1 MKAIKSTT
9 LYCGILLSLC
19 LSLLASCERWDDTEV
34 NDQWKSKT
42 ISQILAANSQT
53 TVFASIVEKAGYNDF
68 LSGNKLVT
76 VFAPVNDA
84 LKSVDMN
91 NLDTLKAIVR
101 NHIAY
106 LSYTVTKGSFAVD
119 SIEMINSKRLN
130 VEGTSVDGI
139 NLASQPGSYNIL
151 ASNGVVH
158 LIDGVLQPKLNI
170 WEYIQTQSGFN
181 QASFIASLS
190 QKVMDMQKSI
200 QTGINADGKPIYDT
214 VWVNNNTFLDECKLN
229 DESSNRT
236 FLLLT
241 PDAQSA
247 LAAKYAK
254 YFLRPTPAQQDS
266 LIKSEL
272 IKDCI
277 LRRVDINSAGRY
289 SSTGDVLVDIDPANI
304 SKTYHASNG
313 IVYVVSAAN
322 IKMYENKIK
331 TIVIEAEDYA
341 STYSSNSAWSVRKK
355 SNLSGGKDM
364 MLNGRTT
371 FTLTTTNP
379 DNTSTTTSYYFDC
392 FDAQGTISASA
403 TNPYWAQKS
412 NCYIKFVQP
421 LNSVGYKIYWAA
433 YDDISWHYNGT
444 YCPVPA
450 QFAQKLLVGFP
461 DDPVLTRKSASDAT
475 DGTIENNFS
484 ATTVFGTKGI
494 VAGQYGEYPV
504 NRYQASTATNLAGF
518 YLLGDPY
525 TESDSYGDFS
535 VLKVPRY
542 GKTTLMVAN
551 TTNGTGTYSGMIFL
565 DYIKLVPQVDENE

>member
-1 MKAIKSTT
+1 MKAIKYIT
-9 LYCGILLSLC
+9 LYFSILLVLC
-19 LSLLASCERWDDTEV
+19 ASLLASCDRWDDTEV
-34 NDQWKSKT
+34 NNQWKSKT
-42 ISQILAANSQT
+42 ISEILASNAQT
-53 TVFASIVEKAGYNDF
+53 TIFASMIEKAGYDDF
-68 LSGNKLVT
+68 LSGNKLLT

-91 NLDTLKAIVR
+91 NMDTLKAIVR

-106 LSYTVTKGSFAVD
+106 LSYTVTKNSFAAD

-130 VEGTSVDGI
+130 LDGTTIDGVS
-139 NLASQPGSYNIL
+139 LSSEPGSFNIM
-151 ASNGVVH
+151 ASNGVIH
-158 LIDGVLQPKLNI
+158 LINGVLRPKLNI
-170 WEYIQTQSGFN
+170 WEYIKTQSEFD
-181 QASFIASLS
+181 QASFISSLGEN
-190 QKVMDMQKSI
+190 VMDMKKSI

-214 VWVNNNTFLDECKLN
+214 VWVYNNTFLDKSRLN
-229 DESSNRT
+229 NESSNST
-236 FLLLT
+236 FILLT

-254 YFLRPTPAQQDS
+254 YFVRPTASQQDS

-277 LRRVDINSAGRY
+277 LKRVDIAGAGRY
-289 SSTGDVLVDIDPANI
+289 PSIDDVLVDIHPSNI
-304 SKTYHASNG
+304 TKTYHASNG

-322 IKMYENKIK
+322 IKIYENKLK

-341 STYSSNSAWSVRKK
+341 SIYSSNSAWSVRKK

-371 FTLTTTNP
+371 YALTTTNP
-379 DNTSTTTSYYFDC
+379 DNTTTTTSYYFDC

-433 YDDISWHYNGT
+433 YDDISWHYNGS

-461 DDPVLTRKSASDAT
+461 DDPALTRKSASDAT

-504 NRYQASTATNLAGF
+504 NRYQALTSSSFVGF

-525 TESDSYGDFS
+525 TESDTYGDYS

-551 TTNGTGTYSGMIFL
+551 TTDGTGTYSGMIFL